1 MKNYPKIPRYDH
13 PVVDPMFYESG
24 VFWLTEKMD
33 GSNFKFTL
41 YEDRFA
47 DRYDEAVHETG
58 ATDGDVVFGSK
69 TVVRGTDA
77 TDLSD
82 LDGNFRRVV
91 RHLRKALNRDALRA
105 FQNEYGPLVCFAE
118 NMVHHTIDYD
128 YRNNPPP
135 PLLGFDVYAPE
146 LDPREQPPPDPYEE
160 HFEGFLPAEV
170 VFGEA
175 NGKQMDSHDSP
186 SYATDGREND
196 APDITDGLFTAIGLD
211 PTPIVERNL
220 PAEGFD
226 PEQYD
231 IPQSAWTDDIA
242 EGVVVRKDA
251 DYRRVKLVTDAFDE
265 LNRRRWGQRE
275 EQAADGTEQ
284 FVARYCTNAR
294 IRKTIHKMI
303 NDEGY
308 EFSRGIIEDLYPRV
322 VDDIW
327 AEEWREIK
335 HLDIEFNPSEV
346 RPLVAKRCA
355 EVVTMME
362 TNAQL
367 NDAPAETLWRETN

>member
-13 PVVDPMFYESG
+13 PVIDPAFYESG
-24 VFWLTEKMD
+24 TFWLTEKMD
-33 GSNFKFTL
+33 GSNFKFTF

-47 DRYDEAVHETG
+47 DQYDETVHETG

-69 TVVRGTDA
+69 KVVRGTDA
-77 TDLSD
+77 TNLSD
-82 LDGNFRRVV
+82 LDGNFHRAV
-91 RHLRKALNRDALRA
+91 RHLRTALDRDALRA

-118 NMVHHTIDYD
+118 NMVCHTIDYD
-128 YRNNPPP
+128 YRDDPPP

-160 HFEGFLPAEV
+160 HFEGFLSAEV

-175 NGKQMDSHDSP
+175 GTEQSDS
-186 SYATDGREND
+186 EE
-196 APDITDGLFTAIGLD
+196 GLYTAIGLD
-211 PTPIVERNL
+211 TAPIIEREL
-220 PAEGFD
+220 PAAGFD
-226 PEQYD
+226 PEHYD
-231 IPQSAWTDDIA
+231 IPRSAWTNEVA
-242 EGVVVRKDA
+242 EGVVVRKDT
-251 DYRRVKLVTDAFDE
+251 DHRRVKLVTDAFDE
-265 LNRRRWGQRE
+265 LNRRRWGARE
-275 EQAADGTEQ
+275 KQAANGTER
-284 FVARYCTNAR
+284 FVARYCTNGR
-294 IRKTIHKMI
+294 IRKVVHKMI
-303 NDEGY
+303 TEEGD

-367 NDAPAETLWRETN
+367 NDAPADTLWRETG